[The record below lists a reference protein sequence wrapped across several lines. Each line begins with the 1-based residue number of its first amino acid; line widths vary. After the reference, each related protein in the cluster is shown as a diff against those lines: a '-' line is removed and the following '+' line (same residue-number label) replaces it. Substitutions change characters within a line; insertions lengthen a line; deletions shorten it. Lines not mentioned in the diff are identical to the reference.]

1 MYNPDNIQKSLQTA
15 HDRGG
20 RTFFMTPEI
29 TDLQK
34 RRAENLIWNCA
45 GSYNFTPDFKAFD
58 KDGQADLYWNCIIGA
73 VRRLYEYPKLEA
85 ILHSFQQYEEC
96 DVYEGLFWLGLEN
109 AVFAGELTE
118 RPVLADLR
126 RTYASR
132 YVQEHAD
139 RPTNDLDF
147 LGRLS
152 LAHWQ
157 RVLGL
162 QLSLSKT
169 EVLLLDALEFSPA
182 DDTDAIVKKAAA
194 LFLQW
199 FHILAEE
206 KKQRKLS
213 LSFPPF
219 GNHNVKKLSGRY
231 RKFGIGFADH
241 PENIYGGA
249 SSAQDGH
256 YEIKTTLSAQE
267 LRSFMETK
275 YGKSMFP
282 PRQVSELERSL
293 CTGSHQNCHLLFT
306 YGERLPAGQVQNAFE
321 ALSRQKEAAQ
331 VRKNRQYYQDNIVR
345 NRVAVSK
352 LSGNIRN
359 SVLMHLQ
366 PSLIRA
372 NSGKLNTPS
381 VWRGKLLNDENVF
394 LKAEHSDMGE
404 LCVDILLDA
413 STSQKN
419 RQEIISTQG
428 YIIAE
433 SLTRCG
439 IPCRVISFCSMT
451 GYTILRIYR
460 DYCRPQDN
468 RAIFDYVS
476 NGCNRDGLAV
486 RASHYLM
493 WDDPYENKLLII
505 LSDVKPNDVVR
516 IHPSTDAEAV
526 PYEARAGLRD
536 TALEVRRAR
545 SDGIAVVCIFT
556 GDDEDV
562 PSAKLVY
569 GKDFVRI
576 QSFDRLADAVGG
588 LIQNQIKNI

>member
-1 MYNPDNIQKSLQTA
+1 MKTKNGSQQ
-15 HDRGG
+15 GG
-20 RTFFMTPEI
+20 CRESRESEDIMTPEI
-29 TDLQK
+29 TDLQR
-34 RRAENLIWNCA
+34 RRAENIIWNCA
-45 GSYNFTPDFKAFD
+45 ECYSFTPDFKAFD
-58 KDGQADLYWNCIIGA
+58 QCGQADLYWNCIIGA
-73 VRRLYEYPKLEA
+73 VRRLYDYPKLEA
-85 ILHSFQQYEEC
+85 ILRSFQQYEEC
-96 DVYEGLFWLGLEN
+96 DTYEGLFWLGLEN
-109 AVFAGELTE
+109 AVFSREQVD

-126 RTYASR
+126 KAYASR
-132 YVQEHAD
+132 YIQEHAG
-139 RPTNDLDF
+139 RPMNDLDF

-157 RVLGL
+157 RVLE
-162 QLSLSKT
+162 QPLSLSGA
-169 EVLLLDALEFSPA
+169 ELPLLDALEFSPA
-182 DDTDAIVKKAAA
+182 DNTDEIEKKAAA

-199 FHILAEE
+199 FHITTEE
-206 KKQRKLS
+206 KKKRKLNFVLPS
-213 LSFPPF
+213 I
-219 GNHNVKKLSGRY
+219 GKLSAKKAMGRY
-231 RKFGIGFADH
+231 RKFGIGYADH
-241 PENIYGGA
+241 PENIYGGV
-249 SSAQDGH
+249 SSEQDAH
-256 YEIKTTLSAQE
+256 YEIKTTLSSEE
-267 LRSFMETK
+267 LRTFMETK
-275 YGKSMFP
+275 YGKSMFA
-282 PRQVSELERSL
+282 PRQVLELERSL
-293 CTGSHQNCHLLFT
+293 CTGNHQNCHLLLT
-306 YGERLPAGQVQNAFE
+306 YGERLPAGQIQNAFE
-321 ALSRQKEAAQ
+321 ALSRKREAAQ
-331 VRKNRQYYQDNIVR
+331 IRKNQQYYQDNIVR
-345 NRVAVSK
+345 NRIAITK

-366 PSLIRA
+366 PSLIKA
-372 NSGKLNTPS
+372 NSGRLNQPLI
-381 VWRGKLLNDENVF
+381 WRGEVLDDENVF
-394 LKAEHSDMGE
+394 LKTEHSDMGE

-468 RAIFDYVS
+468 QAIFDYVS

-493 WDDPYENKLLII
+493 RDDPYENKLLII

-516 IHPSTDAEAV
+516 IHTSAIAESV
-526 PYEARAGLRD
+526 PYENQAGIRD
-536 TALEVRRAR
+536 TALEVRRTR

-556 GDDEDV
+556 GDDEDI

-576 QSFDRLADAVGG
+576 QSFDRLADAVGR

>member
-1 MYNPDNIQKSLQTA
+1 MIPQ
-15 HDRGG
+15 
-20 RTFFMTPEI
+20 I

-45 GSYNFTPDFKAFD
+45 GSYSFTPDFKAYD
-58 KDGQADLYWNCIIGA
+58 KDGLADLYWNCIIGS
-73 VRRLYEYPKLEA
+73 VRRLYEYPKLET
-85 ILHSFQQYEEC
+85 IFRSFQQYEEC
-96 DVYEGLFWLGLEN
+96 DTYEGLFWLGLEN
-109 AVFAGELTE
+109 AVYSREQAD
-118 RPVLADLR
+118 RPILAALR
-126 RTYASR
+126 TAYASR
-132 YVQEHAD
+132 YVQEHTGTAAY
-139 RPTNDLDF
+139 DLDF

-157 RVLGL
+157 RVLG
-162 QLSLSKT
+162 QQPSLST
-169 EVLLLDALEFSPA
+169 PEILLLNALEFSPS
-182 DDTDAIVKKAAA
+182 DDTDTIAEKAAA
-194 LFLQW
+194 LFLRW
-199 FHILAEE
+199 FQIITEE
-206 KKQRKLS
+206 KKQKKHSLVFPLS
-213 LSFPPF
+213 GKHSK
-219 GNHNVKKLSGRY
+219 NKHAGRY

-241 PENIYGGA
+241 PENIYGGS

-282 PRQVSELERSL
+282 PRQISELERSL
-293 CTGSHQNCHLLFT
+293 CTGNHQNCHLLFT
-306 YGERLPAGQVQNAFE
+306 YGDRLPAGQVQNAFE
-321 ALSRQKEAAQ
+321 ALSRQRESAQ
-331 VRKNRQYYQDNIVR
+331 IRKNRQYYQDNIIR
-345 NRVAVSK
+345 NRIAISK

-366 PSLIRA
+366 PSLIKA
-372 NSGKLNTPS
+372 NSGRLNTPL
-381 VWRGKLLNDENVF
+381 VWRGELLDDENIF
-394 LKAEHSDMGE
+394 LKTEHSDMGE
-404 LCVDILLDA
+404 LCVNILLDA

-433 SLTRCG
+433 SLSRCN

-460 DYCRPQDN
+460 DYSRLQDN
-468 RAIFDYVS
+468 RAVFDYVS

-493 WDDPYENKLLII
+493 KDDPYENKLLII

-516 IHPSTDAEAV
+516 IHPSADTEAV
-526 PYEARAGLRD
+526 QYEARAGLRD

-576 QSFDRLADAVGG
+576 QSFDRLADTVGR
-588 LIQNQIKNI
+588 LIQNQIKNL

>member
-1 MYNPDNIQKSLQTA
+1 MV
-15 HDRGG
+15 
-20 RTFFMTPEI
+20 PEI

-34 RRAENLIWNCA
+34 RRAENLIWNSA
-45 GSYNFTPDFKAFD
+45 GSYSFTPDFKAYD
-58 KDGQADLYWNCIIGA
+58 RNGQADLYWNCIIGA
-73 VRRLYEYPKLEA
+73 VRKLYAYPKLEA

-96 DVYEGLFWLGLEN
+96 DIYEGLFWLGLEN
-109 AVFAGELTE
+109 SVFYRELKG

-126 RTYASR
+126 NAYAAR
-132 YVQEHAD
+132 YVHEHSG
-139 RPTNDLDF
+139 RPANDLDF

-157 RVLGL
+157 RVLG
-162 QLSLSKT
+162 QKLSLSKT
-169 EVLLLDALEFSPA
+169 EIQLLDELEFSPN
-182 DDTDAIVKKAAA
+182 DDTDAIVKKASA

-199 FHILAEE
+199 FQIITEE
-206 KKQRKLS
+206 KKCRKRS
-213 LSFPPF
+213 LILPTF
-219 GNHNVKKLSGRY
+219 GKLTSKKASGRY
-231 RKFGIGFADH
+231 RRFGIGFADH
-241 PENIYGGA
+241 PENIYGGV
-249 SSAQDGH
+249 SSGQNAH
-256 YEIKTTLSAQE
+256 YEIKTTLSSAE
-267 LRSFMETK
+267 LRVFMETK
-275 YGKSMFP
+275 YGKSMFA
-282 PRQVSELERSL
+282 PRQVSELERLL
-293 CTGSHQNCHLLFT
+293 CTGNHQNCHLLLT
-306 YGERLPAGQVQNAFE
+306 YGERLPAGQIQNAFE
-321 ALSRQKEAAQ
+321 ALSRQREAAQ
-331 VRKNRQYYQDNIVR
+331 IKKNQQYYLDNIVR
-345 NRVAVSK
+345 NRIAITK

-359 SVLMHLQ
+359 SVLMHLH
-366 PSLIRA
+366 PSLVKA
-372 NSGKLNTPS
+372 NNGMLNQPL
-381 VWRGKLLNDENVF
+381 VWRGEVLDDENVF

-460 DYCRPQDN
+460 DYCKPQDN

-493 WDDPYENKLLII
+493 RDDPYENKLLII

-516 IHPSTDAEAV
+516 IHSSANSEPI
-526 PYEARAGLRD
+526 PYENQAGIRD

-556 GDDEDV
+556 GDDEDI

-576 QSFDRLADAVGG
+576 QSFDRLADAVGR